1 MPENVPPKETAKAD
15 GLNPNE
21 QAPGVPRAPSVGPVA
36 EVPQGQPGS
45 VKPGTTTPQVGDQA
59 SRKTAG
65 AGPDDHPGEGFVRIK
80 WKNKIGGN
88 EADQEWAEERRAHN
102 LVGSGHAEI
111 VKQDDKAK

>member
-15 GLNPNE
+15 GLNPTE

-45 VKPGTTTPQVGDQA
+45 VKPATTTPQVGDQA
-59 SRKTAG
+59 SRKAAG

-88 EADQEWAEERRAHN
+88 EADQEWAEERRARN

-111 VKQDDKAK
+111 VKQDEGKK